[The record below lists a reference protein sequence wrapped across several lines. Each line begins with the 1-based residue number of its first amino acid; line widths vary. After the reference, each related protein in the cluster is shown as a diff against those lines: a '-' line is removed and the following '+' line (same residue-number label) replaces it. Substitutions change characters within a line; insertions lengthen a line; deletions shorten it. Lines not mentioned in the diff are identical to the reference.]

1 MVVSQVRGERGEKG
15 ETGQKGE
22 TGPAGPPSST
32 PDLGPVIQQ
41 LTSRMAEAD
50 AVRQKARD
58 QELQDEMS
66 RMRMEAERHAETARV
81 LAQASANLTSIPTE
95 IRALASKP
103 PAADP
108 TSHLRQAAANLSA
121 QAATQHQHSME
132 FLRRN
137 ASDLAQ
143 FAGQLGGGLARALD
157 SFKPPEREMAV
168 TPSPPPPPPSGGGA
182 RIKKAIKKA
191 LKPPKPAMT
200 SSSSP
205 PAPAGSRP
213 GSSNDPP
220 INIFGGPAITDYS
233 QMPRRKGELD
243 KIDDMAED
251 MKRKTK
257 KPETSL
263 VKLKDKKKP
272 PAGLKQQSTI
282 PNHQEKLTKHGPK
295 TIITK
300 TKEPEPKPTPHV
312 PPVDVP
318 PVQGRKRK
326 GADKPPVT
334 GVKRSIPQ
342 RTGPGAKRTRRVSAH
357 EI

>member
-22 TGPAGPPSST
+22 TGAMGPPGPT
-32 PDLGPVIQQ
+32 PDLGPVIEQ

-50 AVRQKARD
+50 RVRQQARD
-58 QELQDEMS
+58 QELQDELS
-66 RMRMEAERHAETARV
+66 RMRMEAERHAETSRV

-108 TSHLRQAAANLSA
+108 TSHLREAAANLSA
-121 QAATQHQHSME
+121 QAAAQHQHSME

-157 SFKPPEREMAV
+157 SFKPPEV
-168 TPSPPPPPPSGGGA
+168 TVTLNQPPPPPDPDGA
-182 RIKKAIKKA
+182 RIKKAAKKA
-191 LKPPKPAMT
+191 LEPPKPSMT

-205 PAPAGSRP
+205 PAPPGSRP

-243 KIDDMAED
+243 IIDDIID
-251 MKRKTK
+251 DIKRKTK

-282 PNHQEKLTKHGPK
+282 KNHQEKLTKHGPK

-300 TKEPEPKPTPHV
+300 SKDEDPKPTPHV

-326 GADKPPVT
+326 GADRPPTT

-342 RTGPGAKRTRRVSAH
+342 RTGPNAKRIRRVSAH